1 MGFSEKAS
9 CRPYKNCYKKASSSL
24 IPPPPPIEV
33 LLKELPHV
41 MFQYENRFN
50 SESEQEALDDCFWT
64 LFDDVL
70 VREGYETR
78 EEELKE
84 ISDSLVPLIL
94 DLKDHYNTV
103 RPDDLASMKGIP
115 FRSDFLETAQS
126 PSYPSGH
133 TAQAFYLAHTLS
145 EEFPFLSSEFFKIAN
160 KVAESRID
168 RGVHFPSDNDGGR
181 LLAKALFDGK
191 RNKYGAKRDNP
202 KLKNTGKGG
211 LSTWFAGHGG
221 GKPDDRATWGD
232 WIAITPIKHTVEKE
246 DGTKKEYEAGDI
258 VGPCAI
264 SSSKEWAEVTSK
276 GKKPMKCMPR
286 EKAYQMS
293 KEDRATLAKKKRREE
308 AKHRGQKPVNTPTFS
323 GEAKELIKNK

>member
-1 MGFSEKAS
+1 MG
-9 CRPYKNCYKKASSSL
+9 
-24 IPPPPPIEV
+24 
-33 LLKELPHV
+33 
-41 MFQYENRFN
+41 
-50 SESEQEALDDCFWT
+50 
-64 LFDDVL
+64 
-70 VREGYETR
+70 EGYETR
-78 EEELKE
+78 KEELKE

-103 RPDDLASMKGIP
+103 RPDELASMKGIP

-133 TAQAFYLAHTLS
+133 TTQAFYLAHTLS
-145 EEFPFLSSEFFKIAN
+145 EEFPFLSSEFFNIAN

-168 RGVHFPSDNDGGR
+168 RGVHFPSDNEGGKI
-181 LLAKALFDGK
+181 LAKTLFESK
-191 RNKYGAKRDNP
+191 INKYGAKRDNP

-258 VGPCAI
+258 VGPCAV

-293 KEDRATLAKKKRREE
+293 KEDRASLAKKKRREE

-323 GEAKELIKNK
+323 EEAKDIIKK